1 MIGALMPVPHK
12 FAALGA
18 ALRRQRSQDPAVFA
32 ARVVLGTVLLILVL
46 YLVIGDNPWSGG
58 IAERVR
64 KGDLVRSIDYAR
76 TWGWWTAA
84 ANALVA
90 VGLFATARWWL
101 IRGDVV
107 ESADLEPLRGGPRYA
122 VALLVVGAM
131 ISGAVLAQP
140 RLSHSLRLDEEY
152 SVQSAIDGEYTRDD
166 GGQLEFRGV
175 RWRETFWFYRTPN
188 NHVPFSILAR
198 LSLAAWRG
206 VARPE
211 LRFVNE
217 TALRMPAYLAGIAAI
232 GCVAFF
238 LWRIGEPLAAVF
250 AAWLM
255 ALHPWHT
262 RYAAEARSFSMVIA
276 LVPLTLTAL
285 VAALHRGTWARWAL
299 FGLLQCLLLWTFP
312 AGAYLLVMLNLV
324 AAAALWRL
332 HGRTPRLRQQAARW
346 AVANLVGAAAWAQLM
361 MPNMM
366 QFLTHL
372 ERTNS
377 EKASSRFVAE
387 VVSHFWTG
395 VTWKLGRLGV
405 HYVELGDFALAWPR
419 FFWFVT
425 ALTIVLVLAGFVR
438 LLRAGGTRA
447 LLALPLLLPGPLM
460 LLISV
465 LRGDLVY
472 PRYFIFAL
480 PCFAALL
487 GIGLGAV
494 FERIGPPRIARTLT
508 VAAAVLYLTGF
519 AWMTH
524 PIRTA
529 LRAGSLQPVRESVE
543 FTRPSL
549 DPFAPQNR
557 QILTASFQRAP
568 YYYDPLVHWIETRK
582 DLRALM
588 RRAGESGH
596 TLLVNY
602 GRPDLARKYHPDLM
616 EMMEEEDL
624 FEHVATFYGFE
635 PRGLRHV
642 YRYRGGASG
651 D

>member
-1 MIGALMPVPHK
+1 MIRALMPAPKK
-12 FAALGA
+12 FAALGV
-18 ALRRQRSQDPAVFA
+18 ALRRQRAEDPALFA
-32 ARVVLGTVLLILVL
+32 VRVVLGTALLMLVL
-46 YLVIGDNPWSGG
+46 YLVIGANPWSGG
-58 IAERVR
+58 IAERLR
-64 KGDLVRSIDYAR
+64 KGDAVRSIDYAR

-84 ANALVA
+84 ANALVV
-90 VGLFATARWWL
+90 VGLFTTARWWL
-101 IRGDVV
+101 TRGDVL
-107 ESADLEPLRGGPRYA
+107 ESTDLEPLRGGPRYA
-122 VALLVVGAM
+122 VALLVAGAM
-131 ISGAVLAQP
+131 VAGAVLAQP

-152 SVQSAIDGEYTRDD
+152 SVQSAIDGEYVRDD

-232 GCVAFF
+232 GCVGFF
-238 LWRIGEPLAAVF
+238 LWRIGEPLAAAF

-262 RYAAEARSFSMVIA
+262 RYASEARGFGMTIA

-299 FGLLQCLLLWTFP
+299 FGLLQFLLLWTFP
-312 AGAYLLVMLNLV
+312 GGAYLLVLVNLA

-332 HGRTPRLRQQAARW
+332 HGRTPRLGQQAARW
-346 AVANLVGAAAWAQLM
+346 AVANLVGAAVWAQLM
-361 MPNMM
+361 IPNLM

-372 ERTNS
+372 ERTGS
-377 EKASSRFVAE
+377 EKNSSRFVAE
-387 VVSHFWTG
+387 VASHFWTG
-395 VTWKLGRLGV
+395 VTWKLGRLGD
-405 HYVELGDFALAWPR
+405 HYVELGDFALAWPHFFR
-419 FFWFVT
+419 FAI
-425 ALTIVLVLAGFVR
+425 ALTFVLVLAGFVR
-438 LLRAGGTRA
+438 LVRAGGSRA

-460 LLISV
+460 LLITL

-472 PRYFIFAL
+472 PRYFIYAL
-480 PCFAALL
+480 PGFAALL
-487 GIGLGAV
+487 GIGLSASFGW
-494 FERIGPPRIARTLT
+494 IGPPRIARTLA
-508 VAAAVLYLTGF
+508 VAATVLYLTGF

-524 PIRTA
+524 PVRTA

-543 FTRPSL
+543 ITRPSR

-568 YYYDPLVHWIETRK
+568 YYYDPLVHWVETRK

-588 RRAGESGH
+588 RRAGESRH
-596 TLLVNY
+596 TLFVNY
-602 GRPDLARKYHPDLM
+602 GRPDLARKYQPDLL
-616 EMMEEEDL
+616 EMMEEEDR
-624 FEHVATFYGFE
+624 FELVATFYGFE
-635 PRGLRHV
+635 PRGLRYV
-642 YRYRGGASG
+642 YRYRGSASG